1 MGQLAIQC
9 ECVGKKFCKSLKKS
23 MLYGIRDIISGSMG
37 RLPHSEKLRPEEFW
51 AIDGVDFQLQ
61 KGSTFGIIGPNG
73 SGKTTLLK
81 MLNGIFMPD
90 KGRITVDGKIG
101 ALIQV
106 GAGFHPM
113 LSGRENIYINGS
125 ILGMTK
131 KDIDRKFK
139 SIVEFADM
147 GDFLDS
153 PVKHYSSGMYVRLG
167 FAIAVHSEPEILLI
181 DEILAVGDKEFQI
194 KCYQKMHDIR
204 KNGTTIILVSHNEYV
219 IREHTDQCLYLDYG
233 KQRFI
238 GSSEEAINL
247 YVKEVYQ
254 RKSQKAKPR
263 DSQSKDAYKR
273 AEIITLRFLNHKG
286 LVVDFIESGDPLTL
300 QVELIV
306 HEKLM
311 QPIIGVNFYGNDQMI
326 YSANSQ
332 YDHIA
337 FPAFEKGRH
346 IVRVHL
352 PQCHLPTNDYLC
364 SVVVSEET
372 VSNLVDWHDYKY
384 KFVIARAPDM
394 RGLLKFPTK
403 WEHQ

>member
-1 MGQLAIQC
+1 MGQIAIQC
-9 ECVGKKFCKSLKKS
+9 ESVGKKFCKSLKRS
-23 MLYGIRDIISGSMG
+23 MIYGISDIVCGALG
-37 RLPHSEKLRPEEFW
+37 RLPHAERLRPDEFW
-51 AIDGVDFQLQ
+51 AIEQVDFLLK
-61 KGSTFGIIGPNG
+61 KGSSFGIIGPNG

-90 KGRITVDGKIG
+90 RGRITIDGRIG

-131 KDIDRKFK
+131 KEIDQKFK

-147 GDFLDS
+147 GDFLES

-204 KNGTTIILVSHNEYV
+204 KSGTTIILVSHNEYV
-219 IREHTDQCLYLDYG
+219 IREHTDQCLYLDHG

-238 GSSEEAINL
+238 GPSEEAINL

-254 RKSQKAKPR
+254 RKSLKTKPR
-263 DSQSKDAYKR
+263 DVKNQDPYKR
-273 AEIITLRFLNHKG
+273 AQIVTLRFFNHKG
-286 LVVDFIESGDPLTL
+286 LVVDLIESGDPLTL

-306 HEKLM
+306 HEKLLR
-311 QPIIGVNFYGNDQMI
+311 PIVGVNFYGNDQMI

-332 YDHIA
+332 YDHVDLPV
-337 FPAFEKGRH
+337 FDKGRH
-346 IVRVHL
+346 IVRVQL
-352 PQCHLPTNDYLC
+352 PHCHLPTCDYLC
-364 SVVVSEET
+364 SVVISEDT
-372 VSNLVDWHDYKY
+372 VSNLVDWHEFKY
-384 KFVIARAPDM
+384 KFVVARAPDM
-394 RGLLKFPTK
+394 RGLLKFPAK